1 MSAEELLATSPDAV
15 AAGQLMAN
23 SMGVVPD
30 HSLHFGH
37 VSQVGHP
44 YDISSIQPD
53 LSYGAFPIH
62 TDASPNGPNS
72 YPLPDPAILTQQ
84 RKRESR
90 RPPGK
95 KNSDQPHVPR
105 PRNAFILFRSAFIEQ
120 KNGKELASKQQNVSR
135 IAAIVWKSMSAAEQ
149 DPWYK
154 LAAEEKQAHYAAN
167 PGYTFQP
174 SGRGEIK
181 KKTRKPT
188 TEPAIEENSCKRIA
202 DLIINGVQGDEL
214 ITAAKSEGVAPYQRH
229 ERRRR
234 NPAVPDP
241 LGGLVHSLMPADP
254 NAVHEDDSSE
264 SDQHYHPASPSSYN
278 YVG

>member
-1 MSAEELLATSPDAV
+1 MSAEDLLASQQDAV
-15 AAGQLMAN
+15 AAGQLMAAN
-23 SMGVVPD
+23 SMGVVPE

-44 YDISSIQPD
+44 YDISSIQPAD

-62 TDASPNGPNS
+62 EGQLPQPHSF
-72 YPLPDPAILTQQ
+72 PLPHPSILATQ
-84 RKRESR
+84 RKTERR

-95 KNSDQPHVPR
+95 KNSDQPHIPR

-120 KNGKELASKQQNVSR
+120 KNGKELASKQQNLSR
-135 IAAIVWKSMSAAEQ
+135 IAAMVWKSMNAAEQ

-174 SGRGEIK
+174 TGRGEIK

-188 TEPAIEENSCKRIA
+188 TEPAVEEGSCKRIA
-202 DLIINGVQGDEL
+202 DLIISGVQGDDL
-214 ITAAKSEGVAPYQRH
+214 ITAAKSEGVAPYQRSQ

-241 LGGLVHSLMPADP
+241 LGDMGHAMLNDH
-254 NAVHEDDSSE
+254 HEDDSSE
-264 SDQHYHPASPSSYN
+264 SDAQQYPPPSPGSYN
-278 YVG
+278 YVA

>member
-1 MSAEELLATSPDAV
+1 V
-15 AAGQLMAN
+15 Q
-23 SMGVVPD
+23 
-30 HSLHFGH
+30 
-37 VSQVGHP
+37 
-44 YDISSIQPD
+44 
-53 LSYGAFPIH
+53 
-62 TDASPNGPNS
+62 
-72 YPLPDPAILTQQ
+72 
-84 RKRESR
+84 
-90 RPPGK
+90 
-95 KNSDQPHVPR
+95 
-105 PRNAFILFRSAFIEQ
+105 AFILFRSAFIEQ

-264 SDQHYHPASPSSYN
+264 SDQHYHPASPNSYN
-278 YVG
+278 YGGHSPTLTHHHHRLTPAVRPFSSGLGISIIS